1 MALPTTTVVEAAVLS
16 LFTALA
22 EFKTV
27 HGGNLRSAV
36 QALNEVKAALRQVYA
51 VKVDFT
57 ITDSTD
63 ATFAAFAAADGE
75 LGVALGRP
83 ARPGD
88 VFQVGGTG
96 DTTDNVLGTA
106 KGSAVAD
113 GDIFVVNAA
122 GTGVTYLVDAL
133 ASMDASESADFTFP
147 A

>member
-1 MALPTTTVVEAAVLS
+1 MALPTTTVVEAAVAS
-16 LFTALA
+16 IFSALA
-22 EFKTV
+22 EFKTI
-27 HGGNLRSAV
+27 HGGNIRAAV
-36 QALNEVKAALRQVYA
+36 HALNEVKAALRQVYA
-51 VKVDFT
+51 VKVDMT
-57 ITDSTD
+57 VTDSTD
-63 ATFAAFAAADGE
+63 ATLAAFFAADGE

-96 DTTDNVLGTA
+96 DTTDNALATA

-113 GDIFVVNAA
+113 GDIFVITAA

-133 ASMDASESADFTFP
+133 AAMDTSDSVDFTFP

>member
-1 MALPTTTVVEAAVLS
+1 MALPTTTVVEAAVQS
-16 LFTALA
+16 LFDALA
-22 EFKTV
+22 EFKTI
-27 HGGNLRSAV
+27 HGGNMRAAV
-36 QALNEVKAALRQVYA
+36 GALNEVKAALRQVYA

-57 ITDSTD
+57 VTDSTD
-63 ATFAAFAAADGE
+63 ATFAAFAAVTGE

-88 VFQVGGTG
+88 VFQVCGTV

-133 ASMDASESADFTFP
+133 ASMAANETADFTFP